1 VRFKEI
7 TEKSTVLFLNTEIDQ
22 FTLEIMEH
30 CSPNTEIEREQFYLD
45 NLKPFYNILT
55 IAGNRSG
62 FIHSEYTKELQR
74 AHKLGYKVLDETKLR
89 MSSANVKSKKVTVRN
104 ILTGETFYFTSL
116 RKVAQFLGTSHSQI
130 SIFIKNG
137 KLFKNI
143 YSIYL
148 V

>member
-62 FIHSEYTKELQR
+62 FKHSEYTKELQR
-74 AHKLGYKVLDETKLR
+74 AHKLGYKVSDE
-89 MSSANVKSKKVTVRN
+89 
-104 ILTGETFYFTSL
+104 
-116 RKVAQFLGTSHSQI
+116 
-130 SIFIKNG
+130 IKN
-137 KLFKNI
+137 
-143 YSIYL
+143 

>member
-1 VRFKEI
+1 VRLKEI
-7 TEKSTVLFLNTEIDQ
+7 TVKYTVLFLNTEIDQ
-22 FTLEIMEH
+22 FALEIMEH
-30 CSPNTEIEREQFYLD
+30 CSPNTVIEREQFYLD

-74 AHKLGYKVLDETKLR
+74 AHKLGYKVSDETKLR

-104 ILTGETFYFTSL
+104 ILTGETFDFTSL

-130 SIFIKNG
+130 SIYIKNG